1 MSTAIAMQGLRLI
14 VSEGYEPVSD
24 GSRTIQR
31 TWEKERNFLSRS
43 ASDWLPTIEGALRG
57 IRIECH
63 NVNWD
68 YEGALPVTDRTIDLA
83 AKIAASLFTLLPK
96 GTPAPDLIPESDGE
110 ICISW
115 SLDATR
121 IFSLSVGEHGRINF
135 AGQFGG
141 EGGIHAWQP
150 IDATSQNALEESL
163 DDVVR
168 YVQRLYAPTAI
179 RSAA

>member
-14 VSEGYEPVSD
+14 VGEGYEPVSD

-57 IRIECH
+57 IRIECR
-63 NVNWD
+63 NANWD
-68 YEGALPVTDRTIDLA
+68 CEEALPVTDRTIDLA
-83 AKIAASLFTLLPK
+83 ARIAASLFTLLPK
-96 GTPAPDLIPESDGE
+96 GTPSPDLIPESDGE

-135 AGQFGG
+135 AGQFGV

-150 IDATSQNALEESL
+150 IDATSQNALEVSL